1 MSDRLQI
8 TLRRIDRS
16 EALESRI
23 RALAARLER
32 HNGRI
37 LSCRVLVEA
46 PHQSMHQGGQF
57 VARLEIKVPR
67 GEIVVNRDHD
77 GDAYVAVRDAFDAAG
92 RQLADRAGRR
102 RGEVKNHR
110 SPAAHAAAADE

>member
-1 MSDRLQI
+1 MSNQIQI

-32 HNGRI
+32 HNTAI
-37 LSCRVLVEA
+37 LGCRVLIEA
-46 PHQSMHQGGQF
+46 PHQSMRQGGQF
-57 VARLEIKVPR
+57 VARLEVKVPG

-77 GDAYVAVRDAFDAAG
+77 EDVYVALREAFGAAS
-92 RQLADRAGRR
+92 RQLADYAGRR
-102 RGEVKNHR
+102 NGRADRH
-110 SPAAHAAAADE
+110 ADAAAGSDD

>member
-1 MSDRLQI
+1 MSNQIQI

-32 HNGRI
+32 HSTAI
-37 LSCRVLVEA
+37 QSCRVLVEA

-57 VARLEIKVPR
+57 VARVEVKVPG
-67 GEIVVNRDHD
+67 GEIVVNRDHHQD
-77 GDAYVAVRDAFDAAG
+77 VYVALRDAFGAAG
-92 RQLADRAGRR
+92 RQLADYAGRR
-102 RGEVKNHR
+102 GGRADRHAK
-110 SPAAHAAAADE
+110 AAAGADE

>member
-1 MSDRLQI
+1 MSSQIQI
-8 TLRRIDRS
+8 TLRRIDHS

-32 HNGRI
+32 HNGEI

-57 VARLEIKVPR
+57 VARLEIKVP
-67 GEIVVNRDHD
+67 GAEIVVNRDHHQD
-77 GDAYVAVRDAFDAAG
+77 VYVALRDAFDAAG
-92 RQLADRAGRR
+92 RQLADYVGRR
-102 RGEVKNHR
+102 RGRADRH
-110 SPAAHAAAADE
+110 AGAAAGVDE

>member
-1 MSDRLQI
+1 MSDQIQI

-16 EALESRI
+16 DALESRI

-32 HNGRI
+32 HYAGI

-57 VARLEIKVPR
+57 VARLEIKVP
-67 GEIVVNRDHD
+67 GGQIVVNGDHD
-77 GDAYVAVRDAFDAAG
+77 RDVYVALRDAFDAAG
-92 RQLADRAGRR
+92 RRLADYAGR
-102 RGEVKNHR
+102 HSFR
-110 SPAAHAAAADE
+110 SDRHAEAAAGADE

>member
-1 MSDRLQI
+1 MSNQIQI

-32 HNGRI
+32 HSTAI
-37 LSCRVLVEA
+37 QSCRVLVEA
-46 PHQSMHQGGQF
+46 PHQSMHQGAQF
-57 VARLEIKVPR
+57 VARLAVKVPG

-77 GDAYVAVRDAFDAAG
+77 DDVYATLRDAFDAAD
-92 RQLADRAGRR
+92 RQLADYARRR
-102 RGEVKNHR
+102 RGR
-110 SPAAHAAAADE
+110 ADRHAEAAADADE